1 MKVLIIDDSLT
12 NQKIL
17 SMVLSVG
24 GHDIKTLNDCEG
36 LDLDN
41 KSRVDLLLISNKF
54 VDKFES
60 LGNYKIVAISM
71 TPSIEDLVYAYS
83 AGINDYIILP
93 MSSDRIRARISEA
106 VQAKKPLEEIL
117 ESMHTIQT
125 KDNSSYKHLE
135 RIKMYARLL
144 AEEIKTSF
152 VNLKLEDSFIKNIEI
167 ASALHDIGKANIA
180 DKILQKPDV
189 FTDKEFEQIKEH
201 TTFGYKILNKIK
213 NTPFIEMAKDIVLFH
228 HEKYDG
234 SGYPHKKSGD
244 EIPLSAKIIAL
255 CDVYDALRETRA
267 YKSSVSH
274 DKSVEII
281 KGGSKTHFDPIVIK
295 AFEKIHQKFDEIF
308 KNFSLGY
315 GLREENE

>member
-1 MKVLIIDDSLT
+1 MIKKKVKET
-12 NQKIL
+12 KI
-17 SMVLSVG
+17 
-24 GHDIKTLNDCEG
+24 
-36 LDLDN
+36 
-41 KSRVDLLLISNKF
+41 
-54 VDKFES
+54 VDK
-60 LGNYKIVAISM
+60 N
-71 TPSIEDLVYAYS
+71 T
-83 AGINDYIILP
+83 IN
-93 MSSDRIRARISEA
+93 
-106 VQAKKPLEEIL
+106 
-117 ESMHTIQT
+117 
-125 KDNSSYKHLE
+125 
-135 RIKMYARLL
+135 ARLYL
-144 AEEIKTSF
+144 PLTELGIGLMDVRVEYAKEIT
-152 VNLKLEDSFIKNIEI
+152 
-167 ASALHDIGKANIA
+167 LH
-180 DKILQKPDV
+180 
-189 FTDKEFEQIKEH
+189 
-201 TTFGYKILNKIK
+201 
-213 NTPFIEMAKDIVLFH
+213 H